1 MTALDD
7 RPAPVITVVRGT
19 PTPAELAAVVAVLLA
34 AQGAGGSTAAGHAT
48 GAARRSWWAEHASV
62 RTEFPRPR
70 PGGWRASALPR

>member
-7 RPAPVITVVRGT
+7 RPAPVIPVVRGT
-19 PTPAELAAVVAVLLA
+19 PTPAELAAVVVVLLA
-34 AQGAGGSTAAGHAT
+34 AQGAAAGGPAT
-48 GAARRSWWAEHASV
+48 GAARRSWWAERASV